1 MAESGKID
9 PPIFVS
15 KKVRVTFA
23 LSTVGQ
29 VIDFVQRG
37 DDGEK
42 WPELRDAAFIA
53 AAVPSQANIET
64 LRRLAAE
71 AFELL
76 KLARAE

>member
-15 KKVRVTFA
+15 KKVRVTSA

-37 DDGEK
+37 DDGK
-42 WPELRDAAFIA
+42 NGLSGAMRHSSPLLSH
-53 AAVPSQANIET
+53 P
-64 LRRLAAE
+64 RRT
-71 AFELL
+71 L
-76 KLARAE
+76 KLSGDSRPRHLSF